1 MCLYFYNELE
11 KKLKSNYQI
20 KKAINEEKYFKIDTN
35 LYSDKKYVNSLEIIN
50 KKYPEGIITMDSAF
64 YYYNLTDVVP
74 DYYYLATKRNNTRIK
89 DNNIKQVFIQN
100 DLFDFGKTEII
111 IENVKINIYDKE
123 RMLIELVRKRNSV
136 AFDYYKEIIEN
147 YREIKDTL
155 STKKIAE
162 YISNFSIENH
172 LYDVIMKEVF

>member
-20 KKAINEEKYFKIDTN
+20 KKAINKEKYFKIDTN

-136 AFDYYKEIIEN
+136 AFDYYKEIINN
-147 YREIKDTL
+147 YRHITGELDMYKLQEYL
-155 STKKIAE
+155 SYYKNGH
-162 YISNFSIENH
+162 S
-172 LYDVIMKEVF
+172 LYDILMKEVF